1 MATIRKRQGKYH
13 TQVRKNG
20 INITKTFTN
29 KLDAQR
35 WAKEQEVK
43 IEQGTFTTLTKE
55 VEVVTLSFLLSR
67 WEKEVLTSLKSWSV
81 ERYKVNLV
89 SKALGHYPLDDI
101 TSTLLASY
109 RDKRLHLASNQ
120 TVKHELGLVRR
131 AMKKGIEWGYITSVP
146 YVASPSLKGQAR
158 TRRLTYKEIT
168 LLLDSCDEYL
178 MYIVILLMETA
189 MRRGELA
196 SLKVNNIDL
205 KQRLIKLED
214 TKNGE
219 DRVIPISKKALVA
232 VTYLLKEARTDLLL
246 NYKKEKLTVKFINLC
261 ISLGIENFRLHD
273 LRHEAVSSLFEKGLN
288 MIEVSSI
295 SGHKDLSMLKRYTHI
310 NPLTLV
316 DRL

>member
-1 MATIRKRQGKYH
+1 MATIRKRQGRYH

-158 TRRLTYKEIT
+158 TRRLT
-168 LLLDSCDEYL
+168 
-178 MYIVILLMETA
+178 
-189 MRRGELA
+189 
-196 SLKVNNIDL
+196 
-205 KQRLIKLED
+205 
-214 TKNGE
+214 
-219 DRVIPISKKALVA
+219 
-232 VTYLLKEARTDLLL
+232 
-246 NYKKEKLTVKFINLC
+246 F
-261 ISLGIENFRLHD
+261 
-273 LRHEAVSSLFEKGLN
+273 
-288 MIEVSSI
+288 
-295 SGHKDLSMLKRYTHI
+295 
-310 NPLTLV
+310 
-316 DRL
+316 